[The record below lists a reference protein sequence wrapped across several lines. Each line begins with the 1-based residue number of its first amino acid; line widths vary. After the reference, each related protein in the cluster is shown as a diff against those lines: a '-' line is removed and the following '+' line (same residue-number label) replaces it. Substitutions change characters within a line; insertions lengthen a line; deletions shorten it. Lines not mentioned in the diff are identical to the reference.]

1 MVFAYK
7 HGGGG
12 TTGGGII
19 VVIFGCF
26 FFVVAQS
33 ISPVPFDP
41 PRGLVPGFV
50 DGRGALAPH
59 DVVSGWGLGRVVMAV
74 TLDSHN

>member
-7 HGGGG
+7 HGGWS

-41 PRGLVPGFV
+41 PRGLVPGFIV
-50 DGRGALAPH
+50 GGGALAPH
-59 DVVSGWGLGRVVMAV
+59 DVVSGGW
-74 TLDSHN
+74 